1 METEGKKREGRGKVT
16 ICGSMSVEVSDL
28 DVDVDILG
36 EGECDGENGVEVPAG
51 NSASIERTLT

>member
-1 METEGKKREGRGKVT
+1 
-16 ICGSMSVEVSDL
+16 MSVEVSDL